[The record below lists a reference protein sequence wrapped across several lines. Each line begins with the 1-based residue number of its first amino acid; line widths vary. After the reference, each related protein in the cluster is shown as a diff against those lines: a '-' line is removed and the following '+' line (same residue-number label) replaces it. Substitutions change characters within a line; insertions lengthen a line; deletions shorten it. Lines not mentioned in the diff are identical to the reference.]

1 MTQRT
6 IRSIIADQELVTAAA
21 TTTVSEAAR
30 LMREHRVGAVMV
42 VEDGKL
48 VGVFT
53 ERDALFRI
61 VAEERDG
68 RTTQLAAVMTR
79 NPQTIHPDKPFAHAL
94 QMMYGGKF
102 RHVPVV
108 EDGRPIGMVSARDAL
123 GPELE
128 AFVYELLRQEQ
139 IGDILA

>member
-6 IRSIIADQELVTAAA
+6 IRHIIEGQEPVTATAGM
-21 TTTVSEAAR
+21 TVGETAR
-30 LMREHRVGAVMV
+30 LMRQHKIGAVMV
-42 VEDGKL
+42 VENDRL

-53 ERDALFRI
+53 ERDAAFRV

-68 RTTQLAAVMTR
+68 RATKLGDVMTR
-79 NPQTIHPDKPFAHAL
+79 NPQTLSPDQPFLHAL
-94 QMMYGGKF
+94 EMMYRGGF

-108 EDGRPIGMVSARDAL
+108 ENGHPIGMVSARDAL

-128 AFVYELLRQEQ
+128 AFVYEMLRQEQ
-139 IGDILA
+139 ITEILA